1 MPLVNIQDVQNWLS
15 DNRLLVDVTDDLE
28 DIAGLEEHIKAQL
41 STLYDTTLWTDAS
54 STPVLVRS
62 VLGARLAALRYRKVY
77 SDQVDELPYADWLE
91 EWAKMTVDGILDG
104 SLLLSDA
111 TDVDTAAEQSSISF
125 YPDDTTEVAYPEQAR
140 KFTMGQ
146 VF

>member
-15 DNRLLVDVTDDLE
+15 DNRLLVDVTDDLD
-28 DIAGLEEHIKAQL
+28 DIAGFEEHIKAQL

-77 SDQVDELPYADWLE
+77 ADQADELPHADWLE
-91 EWAKMTVDGILDG
+91 AWATSTVEGILNG
-104 SLLLSDA
+104 TLPLTDA
-111 TDVDTAAEQSSISF
+111 TDVETASAQSSISF
-125 YPDDTTEVAYPEQAR
+125 YPDDTTEVTYPEQAR